1 MSHNKIIVKEAKKV
15 FPEPKP
21 YLSIDIE
28 TTALIPGDGVI
39 LEIGAVYDD
48 LKSPLEDLMTFHY
61 VCKFDDTEVIKGN
74 IYALQMNVELLKEIA
89 GITKSTIAT
98 DYPENVAIQWHK
110 FLANLPEGKA
120 GKKIVVAGKNA
131 AGFDIPWLKHHK
143 FATSCFD
150 FRVLDPGSLYF
161 QEMGKV
167 AGLPSLK
174 KHIGLEDEVTH
185 RALDD
190 AFDVVKLIRYKLGI
204 KGKK

>member
-1 MSHNKIIVKEAKKV
+1 MSHQKIVVKEAKKK

-28 TTALIPGDGVI
+28 TTSLLPGEGHI

-48 LKSPLEDLMTFHY
+48 LKSPLEELKTFHY
-61 VCKFDDTEVIKGN
+61 VCQYDDTEVIKGN
-74 IYALQMNVELLKEIA
+74 VYALQMNVELLKEIA
-89 GITKSTIAT
+89 GLTKSAIPQ
-98 DYPENVAIQWHK
+98 DYPEVIAKHWHV
-110 FLANLPEGKA
+110 FLANLPEGKE

-167 AGLPSLK
+167 AGLSALK

-190 AFDVVKLIRYKLGI
+190 AFDVVKLIRYKLGV
-204 KGKK
+204 K